1 MNSDSFTLTNERLY
15 IEHGAGI
22 HKVGTLGG
30 DTSVFI
36 LPEKNW
42 LTNFCIIKHK
52 NIIELFMPKVTIYHF
67 PNWGSSK
74 NALAVAE
81 ELGVDHEVVLYIK
94 TPPDRKALE
103 SIIHG
108 LEDPV
113 DDLVRKD
120 TKIKKLERKP
130 EDYVDNPE
138 AVIEILVKHKQLLQ
152 RPINVKGKKAII
164 GRPKDRIKDLLS

>member
-1 MNSDSFTLTNERLY
+1 MTVRGIFSPWKELT
-15 IEHGAGI
+15 
-22 HKVGTLGG
+22 
-30 DTSVFI
+30 DQ
-36 LPEKNW
+36 W
-42 LTNFCIIKHK
+42 LHYKHK

-94 TPPDRKALE
+94 TPPDRKALQ
-103 SIIHG
+103 SIIDG

-113 DDLVRKD
+113 EDLVRKD
-120 TKIKKLERKP
+120 SKFKKLELNP
-130 EDYVDNPE
+130 DDYVDNPE
-138 AVIEILVKHKQLLQ
+138 AVIEILLKHKQLLQ
-152 RPINVKGKKAII
+152 RPIIVKGKKAII